1 MSSIA
6 HETVPFL
13 TDDVCINSLQ
23 MSVAFSGAFPLML
36 HTYTYTPM
44 HTRMH
49 SHTHTRARA
58 QSISIILAFMTT
70 HQGSTH
76 LNKYN
81 FESHCLMLLNCST
94 NTVTT
99 CYSAINMP
107 IMVIHLPE

>member
-23 MSVAFSGAFPLML
+23 MSVAFSGTFPLML

-49 SHTHTRARA
+49 AQALTHTHVRARA
-58 QSISIILAFMTT
+58 
-70 HQGSTH
+70 
-76 LNKYN
+76 KY
-81 FESHCLMLLNCST
+81 
-94 NTVTT
+94 
-99 CYSAINMP
+99 
-107 IMVIHLPE
+107 